1 MTKDRRQARV
11 LSMQFLCQWEVQRD
25 ESAQTLQDFFS
36 AHAPIPHCISY
47 ATSLVQAYWQQQEL
61 IDQLIASASTK
72 WDISRIS
79 PVERNIMRISVVEM
93 FDVKVPPK
101 VALNEAID
109 IGAEFG
115 GKESPKFI
123 NGVLYHI
130 FREIQEQISPSE
142 E

>member
-11 LSMQFLCQWEVQRD
+11 LSMQALCQWEVQHD
-25 ESAQTLQDFFS
+25 ESSAALQDFF
-36 AHAPIPHCISY
+36 AQHAPSPHCISY
-47 ATSLVQAYWQQQEL
+47 ATTLIDAFWQQREM
-61 IDQLIASASTK
+61 IDKLIASASTQ
-72 WDISRIS
+72 WDFSRIS

-93 FDVKVPPK
+93 MGDKIPLK

-123 NGVLYHI
+123 NGVLNHI
-130 FREIQEQISPSE
+130 YQEIQKDIRSVE